1 MKRVLLFTVLATVGL
16 ESLLRQI
23 MALLG
28 REAAAPCPDLWRWI
42 AEILP
47 YLGL

>member
-1 MKRVLLFTVLATVGL
+1 MKRVLLFTVLATVAL
-16 ESLLRQI
+16 ESLSRLVL
-23 MALLG
+23 ALLG
-28 REAAAPCPDLWRWI
+28 REGATPCPDMWRGI